1 MPPKPRASRKL
12 PSSNRITRKQAT
24 NSRPEDNTDEP
35 AVVAL
40 SKKRKNRPVE
50 PDEGSEEA
58 LEEIDVSGKRSR
70 TRLLELLDNHIT
82 KKKARHS
89 KKKTAK
95 KRPRSGVVENK
106 DVTVRSPEVTS
117 DTIPSTEVNYNK
129 FDKHELVEILRDVGI
144 DASGM
149 EKDRLVETCGF
160 YKDLI
165 VLPTSLVQQEPKVP
179 IQSTSQIRGK
189 QASFTF
195 EVTSKEVDKDL
206 QTGSKNLSESSVP
219 GGSTGDIIVDEPSDT
234 FIPSL
239 EHGRLRYPRPQPTS
253 LEQLLPSTS
262 NKGKEREQVHS
273 DSEYVPEDDKMSD
286 TEGTGTNRNQESK
299 EKGGVPPDVNSDGET
314 RNKESG
320 LRLCVTAKNEI
331 SDQFNLK
338 QLLERDSQKNPV
350 QSHGGK

>member
-24 NSRPEDNTDEP
+24 DSRPEDNTDEP

-50 PDEGSEEA
+50 PDEEEGSEEA

-106 DVTVRSPEVTS
+106 HVTVRSPEVTS
-117 DTIPSTEVNYNK
+117 DTIPSTKVNYNK

-160 YKDLI
+160 YIDL
-165 VLPTSLVQQEPKVP
+165 S
-179 IQSTSQIRGK
+179 
-189 QASFTF
+189 
-195 EVTSKEVDKDL
+195 
-206 QTGSKNLSESSVP
+206 
-219 GGSTGDIIVDEPSDT
+219 GSTGDIIVDEPSDT

-239 EHGRLRYPRPQPTS
+239 DTGDLAETLQVSRASTIAQSVLAFPNPDPRSSLVRPSFNGVVRRLS
-253 LEQLLPSTS
+253 GG
-262 NKGKEREQVHS
+262 GKERSANSANAMIHLNSTSRQQRPSPSPHEAMMMPNFKQPFSHMALRKALTNPYINAEITRD
-273 DSEYVPEDDKMSD
+273 DSHK
-286 TEGTGTNRNQESK
+286 NR
-299 EKGGVPPDVNSDGET
+299 GF
-314 RNKESG
+314 RNKMKEISRECESHIG
-320 LRLCVTAKNEI
+320 EHTLLINEI
-331 SDQFNLK
+331 KSS
-338 QLLERDSQKNPV
+338 ERKKTPHWEKSYDFSE
-350 QSHGGK
+350 GA